1 MAVLHVLQR
10 SFEPELSSFTSP
22 GIPAL
27 ETVQRKLAATHV
39 DSESADAMENCR
51 ARKRPRLMS
60 LGALAETDLMGVL
73 NSAYDS
79 MAASL
84 ATSLAT
90 SVLPH
95 HIAVASRSDADYKH
109 PHVHGE
115 APRPRAVS
123 TAASERSVG
132 GDGDGEG
139 EAGDASASGEP
150 TVRKIGAYT
159 VEERKARIARFH
171 RKRKERVWNH
181 KVKYDCRKKLADNR
195 PRYKGR
201 FVRRCDIEKHNAML
215 AAQAAAAAAA
225 KAAAAGGEAAT
236 GNDGATGA
244 GAASATVKP
253 AVGATTRASSVSSKS
268 PGIGSLAS
276 AGVAPAVTSS

>member
-1 MAVLHVLQR
+1 MLQR
-10 SFEPELSSFTSP
+10 SFEPELSSFASP

-39 DSESADAMENCR
+39 DNDSAEAMEGRR

-60 LGALAETDLMGVL
+60 LGSLAETDLMGVL

-95 HIAVASRSDADYKH
+95 HVAIAVASRSDADYKH

-115 APRPRAVS
+115 APRPRAES
-123 TAASERSVG
+123 NATAERSG
-132 GDGDGEG
+132 ADGEGDGE
-139 EAGDASASGEP
+139 GDASASGEP

-225 KAAAAGGEAAT
+225 KAAAEGGEAA
-236 GNDGATGA
+236 GGKDGATGA
-244 GAASATVKP
+244 GAASAAAKP
-253 AVGATTRASSVSSKS
+253 AAGAPTRASSASSKAS
-268 PGIGSLAS
+268 GAGSV
-276 AGVAPAVTSS
+276 AGAAVAPAATSS